1 MARTRERAS
10 RHMAGWSSVVSA
22 IGVSLAT
29 TWGTPG
35 AVVAQDFANPQA
47 RYLPPGS
54 NPTQPWKLGVRV
66 QNSDR
71 GVQLVEVLPG
81 GAAAKAGLEAGD
93 QIITVGGQQVGYV
106 DGRLVDL
113 GDAVARFVTPNRQI
127 TLLIQ
132 NRRTGQLNNVV
143 VTLAASNA
151 GVLSGNAIYGRG
163 VPLANSQAVLTLRL
177 RDRTYAGW
185 SGVMLAETNL
195 GRPDRNPIPFQL
207 SYNPAQAFPDHRYVL
222 EAEIVDR
229 GRVTHR
235 GEVQVVYDQGNT
247 PVTVELF
254 AAAVPL
260 PGTPLPG
267 TPLPLGTPPSTFPP
281 PGLPPGG
288 GFGTGSPLDQL
299 VEWYQQY
306 LGRTPTTQEQ
316 GTWLNHLAR
325 GRSLDEVKSYLLS
338 SSEYYDRNQNNTDA
352 YLRGL
357 YRSLYGSD
365 PTPAQL
371 QTWRQQLEA
380 VNGVRSRF
388 VQQLMSGGEG

>member
-1 MARTRERAS
+1 MSRTTERA
-10 RHMAGWSSVVSA
+10 RQRFRAWTVVGLVCGLGVAPA
-22 IGVSLAT
+22 IR
-29 TWGTPG
+29 
-35 AVVAQDFANPQA
+35 AQDLAAPQA

-54 NPTQPWKLGVRV
+54 SPSQPFKLGVRV
-66 QNSDR
+66 QNTDR
-71 GVQLVEVLPG
+71 GVQLVQVLPG
-81 GAAAKAGLEAGD
+81 GAAATAGLEAGD
-93 QIITVGGQQVGYV
+93 QIVTVGGQQVGYV
-106 DGRLVDL
+106 DGRLIDL
-113 GDAVARFVTPNRQI
+113 GDAIARFANANRQI

-132 NRRTGQLNNVV
+132 NRRTSQLNNVV

-151 GVLSGNAIYGRG
+151 GVLVGSAVYGRG

-177 RDRTYAGW
+177 RDRTYASW

-207 SYNPAQAFPDHRYVL
+207 SYNPAQAFPDHRYAL

-229 GRVTHR
+229 GQVTHR
-235 GEVQVVYDQGNT
+235 GEAQVVYDQGNT

-260 PGTPLPG
+260 PGTPP
-267 TPLPLGTPPSTFPP
+267 TTFPP
-281 PGLPPGG
+281 VGLPPVGLSSGG
-288 GFGTGSPLDQL
+288 GIGAGSPLDQL
-299 VEWYQQY
+299 VQWYQQY
-306 LGRTPTTQEQ
+306 LGRTPTAQEQ
-316 GTWLNHLAR
+316 GAWLNHLAR
-325 GRSLDEVKSYLLS
+325 GRSLDEIKSYLLS

-357 YRSLYGSD
+357 YRSLYGSE

-371 QTWRQQLEA
+371 QTWRQQLDA